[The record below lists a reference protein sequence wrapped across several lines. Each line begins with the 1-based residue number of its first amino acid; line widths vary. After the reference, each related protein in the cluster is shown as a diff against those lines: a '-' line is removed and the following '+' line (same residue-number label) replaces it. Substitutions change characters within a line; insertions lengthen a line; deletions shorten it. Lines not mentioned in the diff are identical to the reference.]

1 MFRRL
6 TPMVKALLIIN
17 VVVFLLALLL
27 IKTGFNLN
35 GFLALYKF
43 DSNHFALYQFF
54 TYMFSH
60 SLTGIGHI
68 LFNMI
73 GLIVFGSFLENFW
86 GSNKFL
92 IFYLGTGI
100 GAAFIY
106 SGINY
111 VDNAN
116 FNRKVEEY
124 RINPDPNRFNII
136 IVNDAKGA
144 HAQLYDFINR
154 YSANPDNPSL
164 IKESNI
170 WLKRITVAKQKG
182 SMVGASGAVYG
193 LIMACAMLFPNLTI
207 MLLIPPIP
215 IKMKY
220 LALLAGGYAIYNIF
234 AQTEGDNVA
243 HLAHLGGMIFAYI
256 MIMFWR
262 KKGTDYS

>member
-1 MFRRL
+1 
-6 TPMVKALLIIN
+6 MVKALLIIN

-27 IKTGFNLN
+27 IKTGFSLN

-111 VDNAN
+111 IDNAN

-124 RINPDPNRFNII
+124 RTNPDPARFNII
-136 IVNDAKGA
+136 VINNFSKREYAK
-144 HAQLYDFINR
+144 HYNFINT
-154 YSANPDNPSL
+154 YSANPDNSSL
-164 IKESNI
+164 IEISKKKLVELS
-170 WLKRITVAKQKG
+170 ADKQRG